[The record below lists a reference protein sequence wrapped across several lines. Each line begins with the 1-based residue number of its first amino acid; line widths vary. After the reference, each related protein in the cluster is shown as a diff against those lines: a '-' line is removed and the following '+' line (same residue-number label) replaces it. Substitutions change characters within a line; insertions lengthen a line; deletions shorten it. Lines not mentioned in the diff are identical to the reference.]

1 MAEENTTTQT
11 ATEDEAAIKADIA
24 NMQAAITDLKAKGEN
39 LFTAEINNIEEK
51 IKVKESQLKTEAT
64 ATVTAAET
72 EASTWWSKH
81 KADVFNYAKIA
92 ALIYIAARLT
102 M

>member
-64 ATVTAAET
+64 ATVEATET
-72 EASTWWSKH
+72 EVSGWWGKY
-81 KADVFNYAKIA
+81 KADVFNYAKIV
-92 ALIYIAARLT
+92 ALIYIAYRLT
-102 M
+102 A